1 MTENKYEPNKLTNA
15 NDKFFKGLMG
25 MKEVVKAYIQQFL
38 RKDVLD
44 KLDLDTLELDNN
56 SYITDELSEFFS
68 DMVWRCHYKRGGYAK
83 ISFLHEHKS
92 YKPKYPHFQLLDYI
106 QGAWRLQT
114 QSNGDPILMIP
125 IVLYHGLAPWK
136 QESMESYFGDL
147 EAEFLRY
154 LPSFDFIFIN
164 LQKYSDEQ
172 IREFDSIFLQKSL
185 LAFKHHV
192 DEVYLQEHI
201 VALIFSGYPN
211 EITDQMR
218 SFMRMITVYLTAISG
233 MTSVEIKGKINKSD
247 NILKSEAM
255 TIFDEVE
262 QQGIEKGIE
271 QGIEQGI
278 EKGIEKEKQ
287 NTIIRSW
294 ENGIAAS
301 MISNITGVSIEEV
314 EKVIANF
321 KSKI

>member
-1 MTENKYEPNKLTNA
+1 MAENKDEPNKLSSA
-15 NDKFFKGLMG
+15 NDRFFKGLMG
-25 MKEVVKAYIQQFL
+25 MKEVVKAYIQQFM

-44 KLDLDTLELDNN
+44 KLDLDTLELDNS

-68 DMVWRCHYKRGGYAK
+68 DMVWRCQYKRGGYTK

-106 QGAWRLQT
+106 RNAWRMQT
-114 QSNGDPILMIP
+114 LSNGDPVLMIP

-154 LPSFDFIFIN
+154 LPSFDFIFVN
-164 LQKYSDEQ
+164 LQKYSDKQ

-201 VALIFSGYPN
+201 VALIFSGYPD
-211 EITDQMR
+211 EITEQMR

-233 MTSVEIKGKINKSD
+233 MTSGEIKGKINESD
-247 NILKSEAM
+247 NILKSKAM

-262 QQGIEKGIE
+262 QEGITQGIT
-271 QGIEQGI
+271 Q
-278 EKGIEKEKQ
+278 GIEKEKH

-294 ENGIAAS
+294 ENGIAIS
-301 MISNITGVSIEEV
+301 MISNITGVSVEQI
-314 EKVIANF
+314 EKVIAEF
-321 KSKI
+321 KSKS